1 MLLLNFSIAQ
11 NAVGIYFFCSLG
23 SFFFSRLGFHWS
35 QACFS
40 FIYFCSY
47 SVISFQCLM
56 LNMAALAKSSF
67 LYNLG
72 TFSIVTVS
80 VPPTKVLQMLTFYH
94 SNEVLTCA
102 AHLVP
107 AMKARSLLSYLRTLP
122 TGQTAE
128 TLSLFLPDLKLTFSL
143 HSVLIRNSYFLNC
156 LPHSIFSCL
165 KKKISSFPSPPS
177 ESTED

>member
-1 MLLLNFSIAQ
+1 
-11 NAVGIYFFCSLG
+11 
-23 SFFFSRLGFHWS
+23 
-35 QACFS
+35 
-40 FIYFCSY
+40 
-47 SVISFQCLM
+47 M

-107 AMKARSLLSYLRTLP
+107 AMKARSLLSYLRKP
-122 TGQTAE
+122 IESPRGNMKAVF
-128 TLSLFLPDLKLTFSL
+128 SFFKPFLKLLWASQ
-143 HSVLIRNSYFLNC
+143 VAQW
-156 LPHSIFSCL
+156 
-165 KKKISSFPSPPS
+165 
-177 ESTED
+177 